1 MSFDPSQW
9 TRCTFEN
16 VPIYVRDDQPC
27 WFVPNRAG
35 DELLQGWQRNEDSPC
50 SLEAER
56 FRQRL
61 PDLQGAGYAGRGALL
76 KTEHLRELWFHLT
89 NRCNLACRHCL
100 FASGPEATDELS
112 LENVGQLAAEAVE
125 LGCRVFALTGGEPF
139 SHPHFGTI
147 VRDLL
152 AYRDTQ
158 VVVLTNGLQLSRH
171 LETADWDLSRFH
183 LQVSVDGLEERH
195 DRIRGK
201 GTFAALGAELA
212 WLKARELP
220 FTLSM
225 CVERDNVADMPALI
239 DYAADVGAANVHFLW
254 YFVRGRAGAES
265 FVPPNE
271 LFHQLRLAAE
281 RAKARGIRIDNLEA
295 LRTQAFAPVGTFHDG
310 SNSGWE
316 SVAIG
321 PDRRLYPSTATVG
334 LKELATELSQDLATA
349 WRQGESLRQLREATA
364 ATLPSPWRFFTGGG
378 DADHSFLRG
387 GCFAGDDPYVP
398 LYENILLW
406 LIASEAEPSRDDD
419 RPSLRLKMGDV
430 LEGCGAHG
438 AVALTHANCLL
449 SLANHDSRR
458 VVKDFYAA
466 AVGDRKEEI
475 LNPVCYDKDLI
486 AHIPAE
492 FRFRGYGCGSPV
504 LDAGLQPGETVVD
517 LGCGGGVESFIAAR
531 LVGAEGRSIGVDML
545 DPMLELA
552 RRGAQGVRANLGYD
566 NLTFE
571 KGYLEE
577 LPLAENSV
585 DVILSNCVLNLSSHK
600 RRTFAGIFRAL
611 KPGGRLVVADVVC
624 DREPGGAIRNDTT
637 LHGECIGGALTQQDL
652 VGLLEEEGFA
662 HIRLLKRFPYRTVQG
677 HPFFSLTFE
686 ARKPEA
692 AAKVRVMYRGPFA
705 SVTTSSGQTLAVG
718 TEVEI
723 AASEA
728 TQLGKQ
734 LFVFDAQG
742 AVSNLDLGAGCG
754 CALSPEARTDQ
765 AAVQPS
771 APSTIKYGS
780 GCMVCGAPLDYF
792 PQERPAVCT
801 YCGQSFAANA
811 SCTHGHFVC
820 DGCHSQDALQV
831 IEQMCLESRETD
843 LLALF
848 DRIRRHPAIPIH
860 GPEHHALVPAVILTT
875 FGNLGGPISP
885 GQIRAGIQRGS
896 KVIGGSCAFLGAC
909 GAATGVGVAFSL
921 LLEANPLKGAQ
932 RQQVQ
937 QLTQEVLARIAS
949 LNAPRCCRRD
959 GWVAL
964 RAAAELSAPLLPI
977 PLRAEAVIG
986 CRQQPENRE
995 CSGQSCPLHSSHR
1008 QAPRQAHPD

>member
-9 TRCTFEN
+9 KRCEFEN
-16 VPIYVRDDQPC
+16 VPIYVRGDQPC

-35 DELLQGWQRNEDSPC
+35 DELLQRWQRGEAPS
-50 SLEAER
+50 SSQEAER

-61 PDLQGAGYAGRGALL
+61 PDLQGAGYGGRDAIL

-89 NRCNLACRHCL
+89 NRCNLTCRHCL
-100 FASGPEATDELS
+100 FTSGPAAADELS
-112 LENVGQLAAEAVE
+112 LEDVGRLAAEAVD

-139 SHPHFGTI
+139 VHPQFAAI

-225 CVERDNVADMPALI
+225 CVEQDNVADMPALI
-239 DYAADVGAANVHFLW
+239 DYAADVGATTVHFLW
-254 YFVRGRAGAES
+254 YFVRGRAAAEG
-265 FVPPNE
+265 FVSPDE
-271 LFHQLRLAAE
+271 LFHQLRRAAA
-281 RAKARGIRIDNLEA
+281 RGKARGIRIDNLEA
-295 LRTQAFAPVGTFHDG
+295 LRTQAFAPVGTVQDG

-316 SVAIG
+316 SVAVG
-321 PDRRLYPSTATVG
+321 PDRRLYPSAATVG
-334 LKELATELSQDLATA
+334 MEELASDLSQGLAAA
-349 WRQGESLRQLREATA
+349 WRHGESLQRLREATA
-364 ATLPSPWRFFTGGG
+364 ASLSSPWRFFTGGG
-378 DADHSFLRG
+378 DADHSFFHG
-387 GCFAGDDPYVP
+387 GRFVGDDPYVP
-398 LYENILLW
+398 LYEKVLLW
-406 LIASEAEPSRDDD
+406 LIAAEAGASLDDD
-419 RPSLRLKMGDV
+419 RPHLRLKMGDV
-430 LEGCGAHG
+430 LENCGAHG

-458 VVKDFYAA
+458 IVKDFYAA
-466 AVGDRKEEI
+466 AVGDSKEEI
-475 LNPVCYDKDLI
+475 LNPVCYDSDLI

-517 LGCGGGVESFIAAR
+517 LGCGGGVECFIAAR

-545 DPMLELA
+545 DPMLGLA

-577 LPLAENSV
+577 LPLAEKCA

-624 DREPGGAIRNDTT
+624 DSEPGGAIRNDTT

-652 VGLLEEEGFA
+652 VGLLEEAGFA
-662 HIRLLKRFPYRTVQG
+662 NIRLLKRFPYRTVQN
-677 HPFFSLTFE
+677 HPFYSLTFV

-692 AAKVRVMYRGPFA
+692 ADRVRVMYRGPFA
-705 SVTTSSGQTLAVG
+705 SVTTSSGQTLALG
-718 TEVEI
+718 REVEI
-723 AASEA
+723 SASEA
-728 TQLGKQ
+728 SQLGEQ
-734 LFVFDAQG
+734 IFVFDAGG

-771 APSTIKYGS
+771 APSTMKYGS

-792 PQERPAVCT
+792 PQERPATCT
-801 YCGQSFAANA
+801 YCGQNFAANA
-811 SCTHGHFVC
+811 SCMHGHFVC

-831 IEQMCLESRETD
+831 IEQICLESRETD

-848 DRIRRHPAIPIH
+848 DRIRRHPAIPTH

-885 GQIRAGIQRGS
+885 DQIRAGIQRGS

-921 LLEANPLKGAQ
+921 LLEANPLKGVQ

-937 QLTQEVLARIAS
+937 QLTQEVLSRIAS

-964 RAAAELSAPLLPI
+964 KAAAELSGPLLSI

-986 CRQQPENRE
+986 CHQQADNRE
-995 CSGQSCPLHSSHR
+995 CIGTSCPLH
-1008 QAPRQAHPD
+1008 QNLLEVPLQAHPG